1 MQRMIFKCSLIKKK
15 QCGFKPYQ
23 FFVSATL
30 SIILGLLLLV
40 SPHNLQAAPTEN
52 KILIVHQKAHG
63 FSQHLIEQLQQS
75 LLINGYQTGKMIIES
90 GRLNLLKLKDQQLL
104 ISIGSQTTKTLLEA
118 NIKTPILSVLIPRH
132 ISKSLRAAHPEM
144 KNWSS
149 LLIDQPIERQF
160 HLITS
165 ILGPNK
171 NTGILLGPYTK
182 DLNKKINKASVNTSH
197 NIDIEI
203 IENSDQLTT
212 SLKALNHSVDV
223 LLTLPDPIVY
233 NKNTIRGF
241 LLLAYRNKQPI
252 IGFSKAYVKAGAIA
266 AIYSKPEQISK
277 QILNIAN
284 NFFTNGAFKHKNH
297 YPEEFSVALNKN
309 IARSFGIKLKS
320 EKIII
325 KQIKKAGIK

>member
-1 MQRMIFKCSLIKKK
+1 MIFKCSLIRKK
-15 QCGFKPYQ
+15 QCGFKPYR

-30 SIILGLLLLV
+30 SIILGLLLLA
-40 SPHNLQAAPTEN
+40 PPLNLQAAPTEN

-63 FSQHLIEQLQQS
+63 FSQNLIEQLQQAFS
-75 LLINGYQTGKMIIES
+75 INGYQTGKMIIES
-90 GRLNLLKLKDQQLL
+90 ERLDLLKLKDQQLI
-104 ISIGSQTTKTLLEA
+104 ISIGSQATKTLLEA

-132 ISKSLRAAHPEM
+132 ISKSLQAAHPEK

-197 NIDIEI
+197 NINIEI

-277 QILNIAN
+277 QILDIAK
-284 NFFTNGAFKHKNH
+284 NFFTNGTFKHKNH

-309 IARSFGIKLKS
+309 IARSLGIKLES